1 MTKDITVNP
10 SAAVQIETLDQLKN
24 AVHKLAT
31 LQLVLNAAEARQQA
45 AIEAAKKA
53 FDEATADSQT
63 QLAALLAGVQKYAA
77 DNKDMLFP
85 LKGKTRTKTYKVL
98 QHTLAY
104 RSSSSIAAPETIV
117 DDIKAMRARI
127 EEMLCCPDAPEAGV
141 PEEALAQIDALDRL
155 IRTKEEFDKT
165 AAKALLESQ
174 AGLLSRLKV
183 TETTEETFRVT
194 FNFTPTA

>member
-1 MTKDITVNP
+1 MTKDIPVNP
-10 SAAVQIETLDQLKN
+10 SAAVQIETLEQLKN

-53 FDEATADSQT
+53 FDEATADSQA

-85 LKGKTRTKTYKVL
+85 VKGKTRTKTYKVL
-98 QHTLAY
+98 QHSLAH
-104 RSSSSIAAPETIV
+104 RSSSSIDAPETIV
-117 DDIKAMRARI
+117 DDIKAMRARLK
-127 EEMLCCPDAPEAGV
+127 ELLSWPTTDEAAAT
-141 PEEALAQIDALDRL
+141 EALAQIDALDRL

>member
-1 MTKDITVNP
+1 MTKDIPVNP
-10 SAAVQIETLDQLKN
+10 SAAVKIETLDQLKN

-53 FDEATADSQT
+53 FDEATADSQA

-98 QHTLAY
+98 QHALAY
-104 RSSSSIAAPETIV
+104 RSSSSITAPETIV
-117 DDIKAMRARI
+117 DDIKEMRARLK
-127 EEMLCCPDAPEAGV
+127 ELLSWPTTDEAAAA
-141 PEEALAQIDALDRL
+141 EALAQIDVLKRL
-155 IRTKEEFDKT
+155 IRAKEEFDKT
-165 AAKALLESQ
+165 AAKALLETQ